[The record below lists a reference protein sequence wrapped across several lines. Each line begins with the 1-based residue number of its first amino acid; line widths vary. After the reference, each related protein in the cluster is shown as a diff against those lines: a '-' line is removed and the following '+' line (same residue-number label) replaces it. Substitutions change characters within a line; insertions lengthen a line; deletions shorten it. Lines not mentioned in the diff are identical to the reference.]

1 MPIFEY
7 SCNGCGNTFELLVNR
22 HDDTVQCPNC
32 GSSDVEK
39 LFSAF
44 ARSCSGCD
52 SSGST

>member
-7 SCNGCGNTFELLVNR
+7 SCNACGKTFELLVKR
-22 HDDTVQCPNC
+22 YDEKVTCTHC

-44 ARSCSGCD
+44 ASNCSGCD
-52 SSGST
+52 SCGST